1 MERYFLGNNS
11 GNGFW
16 NEYDGELKRADKV
29 ALIKGGSGTGKS
41 TMMKKIAA
49 FAQKQGHD
57 IEIWH
62 CSGDPKS
69 LDGVYIKDIN
79 RAVVDATA
87 PHASGADIPVVK
99 DRIFDVANNLDKS
112 KLDGMRDEIEKLIK
126 CKKTHFMRVYQ
137 HLKSAL
143 CHYNN
148 QIEIEKQGVDEKKI
162 RRIASE
168 YCEKLF
174 LTGGGESR
182 VRTLFSRA
190 ISPSG
195 ENEFFDHLKDKC
207 VYKVKGGAYAV
218 RVFFDEIYGLAKG
231 TFFRVPLS
239 PEAFE
244 GAVCGDVAIVDFER
258 AGGADGEIIDL
269 ERYESF
275 NRYDVLD
282 EKNNAVIQTALAVE
296 RLNRARESHMGLE
309 DIFVKAM
316 NFDGNEKTLE
326 DIKAFL
332 FE

>member
-1 MERYFLGNNS
+1 M
-11 GNGFW
+11 
-16 NEYDGELKRADKV
+16 
-29 ALIKGGSGTGKS
+29 
-41 TMMKKIAA
+41 
-49 FAQKQGHD
+49 
-57 IEIWH
+57 
-62 CSGDPKS
+62 
-69 LDGVYIKDIN
+69 
-79 RAVVDATA
+79 
-87 PHASGADIPVVK
+87 
-99 DRIFDVANNLDKS
+99 
-112 KLDGMRDEIEKLIK
+112 
-126 CKKTHFMRVYQ
+126 
-137 HLKSAL
+137 
-143 CHYNN
+143 
-148 QIEIEKQGVDEKKI
+148 
-162 RRIASE
+162 
-168 YCEKLF
+168 
-174 LTGGGESR
+174 
-182 VRTLFSRA
+182 RTLFSRA

-258 AGGADGEIIDL
+258 AGSADGEIIDL

-275 NRYDVLD
+275 NRSDVLD